1 MKLEERLLRY
11 RKNSNL
17 TQEDVADKLDV
28 TRQTISNWENGTA
41 IPSVVKA
48 QELMELYGET
58 LNDLMLSVD
67 EEPILQSF
75 LGKEVKI
82 IKEDETIKGKIVKI
96 DSQWITLNYSDKKG
110 EVTKVVN
117 IESIHAIVE
126 VQ

>member
-1 MKLEERLLRY
+1 MKLEDRLLRY
-11 RKNSNL
+11 RKNADL
-17 TQEDVADKLDV
+17 TQEDVADKLNV

-58 LNDLMLSVD
+58 LNDLMLTVN

-75 LGKEVKI
+75 LGKEVSI
-82 IKEDETIKGKIVKI
+82 VEGYRTIKGKIVKV